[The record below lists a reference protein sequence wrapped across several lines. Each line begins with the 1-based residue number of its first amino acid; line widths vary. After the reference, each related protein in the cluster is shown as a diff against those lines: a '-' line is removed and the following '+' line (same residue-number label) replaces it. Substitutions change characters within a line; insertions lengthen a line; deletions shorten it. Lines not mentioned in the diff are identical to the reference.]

1 MDLPVRIDTA
11 VIGAGQSGLAMSRL
25 LTLGGRDHVV
35 LERRETLGGGW
46 QDRWDAFRLV
56 SPNWTTSLPGQPYDG
71 EEPDA
76 FMPRDS
82 IVATVRRYAETIDA
96 PVVTGTRVERL
107 APRAGGGFDLDTDHG
122 RLAAD

>member
-35 LERRETLGGGW
+35 LERRTALGGGW

-56 SPNWTTSLPGQPYDG
+56 SPNWTTSMPGFPYRGSDPDG
-71 EEPDA
+71 
-76 FMPRDS
+76 FMPRDE
-82 IVATVRRYAETIDA
+82 IVDHFRAYAAAIAA
-96 PVVTGTRVERL
+96 PVE
-107 APRAGGGFDLDTDHG
+107 LDTDVTRVG
-122 RLAAD
+122 VLADAGAARFRLETSKGP